1 MVQKGLNPGSTMH
14 SATMGQAK
22 GALYRPGMQQVL
34 KLTVHYSKI
43 RPHWWTW
50 EEILIEILDLCLTL
64 FDFKQSSIRQNN
76 QNNAFNAAKA
86 RAEELDAKFN
96 GMGSLEFII
105 DVRPKGY

>member
-1 MVQKGLNPGSTMH
+1 
-14 SATMGQAK
+14 MGQAK

-96 GMGSLEFII
+96 GMGPLEFITN
-105 DVRPKGY
+105 VPQLNWGAW